1 MKRSHLTRLQDSDV
15 FSAPQSLGLKVAQQN
30 CITSD
35 GLVAKGLHPLS
46 YRYARNTIGETV
58 AFTDW
63 VQKVLKINGTLPR
76 RSYWSESTRN
86 WEKTQVE
93 NDVSEFERIKPKLVR
108 NTFSAPSKLSV
119 MVSPTMCLMSAHVD
133 AFMAQDPDNG

>member
-15 FSAPQSLGLKVAQQN
+15 FSVPQSLGLKVAQQS

-46 YRYARNTIGETV
+46 YRFAQNTIGETV

-63 VQKVLKINGTLPR
+63 VQKVLSVNGELPR
-76 RSYWSESTRN
+76 RGYWKKSIRN
-86 WEKTQVE
+86 WEKMQQE
-93 NDVSEFERIKPKLVR
+93 GKLDK
-108 NTFSAPSKLSV
+108 FQKIEKKII
-119 MVSPTMCLMSAHVD
+119 
-133 AFMAQDPDNG
+133 

>member
-15 FSAPQSLGLKVAQQN
+15 FCVPQSLGLKVAQQN

-46 YRYARNTIGETV
+46 YRFAQNTIGETV
-58 AFTDW
+58 EFTDW
-63 VQKVLKINGTLPR
+63 VQKVLNVNGKLPR

-86 WEKTQVE
+86 WEKKQQE
-93 NDVSEFERIKPKLVR
+93 GNLDKFQKIQAKII
-108 NTFSAPSKLSV
+108 
-119 MVSPTMCLMSAHVD
+119 
-133 AFMAQDPDNG
+133 